1 MKKKKSAPAKRIP
14 KSGARQPGARNA
26 KKRVNKNTDRV
37 KGQINTKKVL
47 PILVCSLL
55 GLLIVFGIVLG
66 TIAIV
71 KEAKSVVSYRG
82 VRVDKGVAAYLA
94 STYKAAYKGDK
105 DDTAALDAAIEQYI
119 RRIVVAAYLYDRTS
133 KLDEFG
139 KQWIENNVNE
149 VLEYKAEGSIAV
161 FNKQAEPMGFNFK
174 DFKRGTEL
182 IYKATSAL
190 DAIYGANGSRLS
202 YADAD
207 TTRLCEEYFA
217 GYTHIKI
224 LFIRTETKYA
234 LTDEGDRM
242 PNGDGTDMTIGLT
255 PEAKAARLEDIAR
268 ITELVENTRT
278 GVGSMMS
285 LEELNYYYEKYN
297 DEPAYAESGYY
308 LHPNSDFTAYL
319 EGKGGYPNLTKTALS
334 MNIGDWAKTTDGEVV
349 CFIYRY
355 APLSPDY
362 ADSDMYRF
370 FTDFYS
376 DAAEHFFMRSVD
388 EIAPDVKVKDK
399 YHKLGLS
406 GLKKN
411 PDFKI
416 WGVGIGLDW

>member
-1 MKKKKSAPAKRIP
+1 MKEKKSAPAKRSP
-14 KSGARQPGARNA
+14 KSGARQPAARNA
-26 KKRVNKNTDRV
+26 KKTVNKKV
-37 KGQINTKKVL
+37 KRAEKRIDTKKVL

-66 TIAIV
+66 TIAII

-94 STYKAAYKGDK
+94 STYKATYRGDK
-105 DDTAALDAAIEQYI
+105 NDTAALDAAIEQYI

-174 DFKRGTEL
+174 DFKKGTEL

-224 LFIRTETKYA
+224 LFIRTETEYV
-234 LTDEGDRM
+234 LTEEGERR
-242 PNGDGTDMTIGLT
+242 PNGDGTDMTVTLT
-255 PEAKAARLEDIAR
+255 PEKKAQRLADIER
-268 ITELVENTRT
+268 ITELIENAKA

-285 LEELNYYYEKYN
+285 IAEFDSYYEKYN

-308 LHPNSDFTAYL
+308 LHPNSDFTAYF
-319 EGKGGYPNLTKTALS
+319 EGEGGYPNLVKTAFS
-334 MNIGDWAKTTDGEVV
+334 MSIGDWAKTTDGEVV
-349 CFIYRY
+349 CFLYRY

-362 ADSDMYRF
+362 ADSGMYRF

-376 DAAEHFFMRSVD
+376 DAAEHFFMQSVD

-411 PDFKI
+411 PDFKV